1 MSQLKAK
8 SKSDGANIK
17 ILLKYLQGVG
27 VGAVLC
33 ALSELSVSVIYL
45 NVNSQV
51 SLIFFTVFLLFAF
64 SSFLC
69 GYITQKRT
77 KEKGIKVGAI
87 SGFILASAVLVLNII
102 IAGLKDISYFVV
114 VLPIIITA
122 ASSFG
127 GIVAANRKKRY

>member
-1 MSQLKAK
+1 MSRLKAK
-8 SKSDGANIK
+8 SPNGSGNIK
-17 ILLKYLQGVG
+17 ILLKYLPGVG

-45 NVNSQV
+45 KVNSQA
-51 SLIFFTVFLLFAF
+51 SLIFFAVLLLLAF

-87 SGFILASAVLVLNII
+87 SGFILASAVLVLKII

-127 GIVAANRKKRY
+127 GIIAANRKKRY

>member
-45 NVNSQV
+45 NVNSQA